1 MQIDVLVS
9 MVGPFRCES
18 VEIVLDTSV
27 DVVIEQIA
35 AITRDDVLDR
45 LRDRAEGAITATI
58 SIIVV
63 VIVAIIVLRVLRSF
77 VQNIVE
83 RVLAANDQTPRELQQ
98 KAQTLANVIESAGRF
113 VVLIIAGMMVLSNL
127 GLEIAPLLASAG
139 IAGLAVGLGAQSL
152 IKDTINGFF
161 ILIENQYAVGDVVA
175 VGAVSG
181 TVEEVSLRRTVL
193 RAVNGAQVVI
203 PNGEIRTVENQSKG
217 WSRAVIDIETATNV
231 DDARVLVLLHEL
243 LDTIQS
249 DPLIGGKI
257 LEPPQILGISAI
269 SVTGVTFRILVKTE
283 PLQQW
288 MVERELRLRI
298 RQTFIENGIA
308 MPVLTSATV
317 APPGAPA

>member
-1 MQIDVLVS
+1 MRRL
-9 MVGPFRCES
+9 MVGVLKTVLNISMDELIER
-18 VEIVLDTSV
+18 IVAV
-27 DVVIEQIA
+27 
-35 AITRDDVLDR
+35 TRDDVFDR
-45 LRDRAEGAITATI
+45 LRGHAEGAVQATI
-58 SIIVV
+58 SIAIVIVV
-63 VIVAIIVLRVLRSF
+63 AVIILRVLRTF
-77 VQNIVE
+77 VQKVVE
-83 RVLAANDQTPRELQQ
+83 RVLSATDQPRRELQQ
-98 KAQTLANVIESAGRF
+98 KAQTLANVIESAGRL
-113 VVLIIAGMMVLSNL
+113 VVFIIAGMMVLSNL
-127 GLEIAPLLASAG
+127 GLEIGPLIASAG
-139 IAGLAVGLGAQSL
+139 IAGLAIGLGAQSL

-161 ILIENQYAVGDVVA
+161 ILMENQYAVGDVIA

-217 WSRAVIDIETATNV
+217 WSRAVIDIETAASV
-231 DDARVLVLLHEL
+231 DDAAVLVLLHTL
-243 LDTIQS
+243 LDPIQS
-249 DPLIGGKI
+249 DPLIGNKI

-317 APPGAPA
+317 APPGAPS

>member
-1 MQIDVLVS
+1 MVRVQKTVLNISADGV
-9 MVGPFRCES
+9 FER
-18 VEIVLDTSV
+18 
-27 DVVIEQIA
+27 IA
-35 AITRDDVLDR
+35 TITRDDVLDR
-45 LRDRAEGAITATI
+45 LRERAGGAIEATI
-58 SIIVV
+58 SIVV
-63 VIVAIIVLRVLRSF
+63 VVFVAIIVLRLLRTF
-77 VQNIVE
+77 VQRVIE
-83 RVLAANDQTPRELQQ
+83 RVQSSTDQTPRELQQ

-127 GLEIAPLLASAG
+127 GFEIGPLIASAG

-161 ILIENQYAVGDVVA
+161 ILMENQFAVGDVIVI
-175 VGAVSG
+175 GASSG
-181 TVEEVSLRRTVL
+181 TVEEITLRRTVL
-193 RAVNGAQVVI
+193 RAVNGAQVII
-203 PNGEIRTVENQSKG
+203 PNGEIRMVENQSKG

-249 DPLIGGKI
+249 DPLIGSKI
-257 LEPPQILGISAI
+257 LEPPQVLGISAI
-269 SVTGVTFRILVKTE
+269 SVTGVTFRVLVKTE

-298 RQTFIENGIA
+298 RQTFIEHGIA

-317 APPGAPA
+317 APPGVPA

>member
-1 MQIDVLVS
+1 MVECRRLVRMLTTVLN
-9 MVGPFRCES
+9 
-18 VEIVLDTSV
+18 ISV
-27 DVVIEQIA
+27 DGVIERIE
-35 AITRDDVLDR
+35 AITRDDVFDQ
-45 LRDRAEGAITATI
+45 LRDHAEGAIAATF

-63 VIVAIIVLRVLRSF
+63 IIVAFIVLRILGTL
-77 VQNIVE
+77 VQNIIE
-83 RVLAANDQTPRELQQ
+83 RVLEANDQTPRELQQ

-113 VVLIIAGMMVLSNL
+113 VVFIIAGMMVLSNL
-127 GLEIAPLLASAG
+127 GFEIAPLLASAG
-139 IAGLAVGLGAQSL
+139 IAGLAIGLGAQSL

-161 ILIENQYAVGDVVA
+161 ILMENQYGVGDVIA
-175 VGAVSG
+175 VGEASG
-181 TVEEVSLRRTVL
+181 TVEEITLRRTVL
-193 RAVNGAQVVI
+193 RAVNGAQVII

-243 LDTIQS
+243 LDPIQS
-249 DPLIGGKI
+249 DPVIGSDV
-257 LEPPQILGISAI
+257 LEPPQILGISSI
-269 SVTGVTFRILVKTE
+269 SVTGVTFRILVKTK

-308 MPVLTSATV
+308 MPVLTSAAV

>member
-1 MQIDVLVS
+1 MVRVLETVLNIS
-9 MVGPFRCES
+9 MDG
-18 VEIVLDTSV
+18 L
-27 DVVIEQIA
+27 IEQVV
-35 AITRDDVLDR
+35 AITRDDVVDR
-45 LRDRAEGAITATI
+45 LRGHLGGVVQATI
-58 SIIVV
+58 SVVIVV
-63 VIVAIIVLRVLRSF
+63 VVAIVILRVLRTF
-77 VQNIVE
+77 VKRIVE
-83 RVLAANDQTPRELQQ
+83 RVLSASDQPPRELRQ
-98 KAQTLANVIESAGRF
+98 KAQTLANVIESTGRL
-113 VVLIIAGMMVLSNL
+113 VVFIIAGMMVLSTL
-127 GLEIAPLLASAG
+127 GLEIGPLIASAG
-139 IAGLAVGLGAQSL
+139 IAGLAIGLGAQSL

-161 ILIENQYAVGDVVA
+161 ILMENQYAVGDVIT
-175 VGAVSG
+175 VGASSG

-231 DDARVLVLLHEL
+231 DDSRVLVLLHEL
-243 LDTIQS
+243 LDTIQT
-249 DPLIGGKI
+249 DPVIGSKI

-269 SVTGVTFRILVKTE
+269 SVTVVTFRVLVKTE

-308 MPVLTSATV
+308 MPVLTSATI